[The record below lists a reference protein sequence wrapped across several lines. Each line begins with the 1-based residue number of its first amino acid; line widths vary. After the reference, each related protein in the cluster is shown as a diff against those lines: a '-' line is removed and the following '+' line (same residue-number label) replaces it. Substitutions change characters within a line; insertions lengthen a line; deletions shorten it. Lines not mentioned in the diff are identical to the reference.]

1 MWENSENISI
11 VLNMYNPKESA
22 INLAVGIQEVNWP
35 HMYGKSYIT
44 YINIS
49 LQSWPKL
56 PPLYCLSLLDGEL
69 VCRAKFL
76 HWGGASLLPFFLCL
90 PHFYSPLLCCVF
102 LFKRVHD
109 LYWVSQHVQCT
120 NSEVGMP
127 SFLVQSQACVV
138 QSHPD
143 LGTLAGLCCS
153 GVPSAVAKSSHYPVH
168 I

>member
-76 HWGGASLLPFFLCL
+76 HWGGASLLPFFYVCRTFTLLSCAVCFYLNVCMTSIEFHSMCSVQTVRWACL
-90 PHFYSPLLCCVF
+90 PSWCSP
-102 LFKRVHD
+102 K
-109 LYWVSQHVQCT
+109 
-120 NSEVGMP
+120 
-127 SFLVQSQACVV
+127 LVWCN
-138 QSHPD
+138 HT
-143 LGTLAGLCCS
+143 LTLAHWQG
-153 GVPSAVAKSSHYPVH
+153 SAVQVCLQL
-168 I
+168 